1 MFKPFFEGLLSQA
14 REKASSDPRFVG
26 LLAGGSL
33 MTGTLDEFSDLDL
46 IVVYDA
52 AYREEILEER
62 LHYAKSLGPLL
73 SAFTGEHVGEPRLL
87 ICLYDFKG
95 RLLHVDLKFVSVPEL
110 ADRMEDPV
118 ILWERSGEVKKVL
131 LDTTCHSENVDI
143 QWMEDRFWVWIH
155 YCATKLGRGE
165 LFEVIDSL
173 AFIRSSVLG
182 PLIQVKNGK
191 LPRGVRRLEQLNS
204 QTVIRLKDTLPA
216 HTPKSCYRAIKEAI
230 KIYRE
235 LRQDYP
241 ELEPRLDAEDKVVP
255 YLDRVYES
263 FAL

>member
-1 MFKPFFEGLLSQA
+1 MFKPFFEEFLSQA
-14 REKASSDPRFVG
+14 REKISTDSRFVG

-46 IVVYDA
+46 IVVFDA
-52 AYREEILEER
+52 AYREEIFEER

-87 ICLYDFKG
+87 ICLYDFRG

-110 ADRMEDPV
+110 ADRIEDPV
-118 ILWERSGEVKKVL
+118 ILWERSDEVKKVL
-131 LDTTCHSENVDI
+131 LDTPCRSETINI

-165 LFEVIDSL
+165 LFEVIDNL

-191 LPRGVRRLEQLNS
+191 LPRGLRRLEQLYSEQAN
-204 QTVIRLKDTLPA
+204 RLRDTLPA
-216 HTPKSCYRAIKEAI
+216 HTPKSCYQAIKASI
-230 KIYRE
+230 RIYCE

-241 ELEPRLDAEDKVVP
+241 ELELRLDAEDKAVA
-255 YLDRVYES
+255 YLDRVFES
-263 FAL
+263 LAL